1 MTLWKEGDEQKI
13 MEYVE
18 QITDINLWKV
28 TKVDLVQW
36 YEVFNILDEMLEK
49 LVKLRTEESKEE
61 GQNEI

>member
-36 YEVFNILDEMLEK
+36 YEVFNILDEMLER
-49 LVKLRTEESKEE
+49 LVKLRTEESSEEEKEF
-61 GQNEI
+61 